1 MDYNLICRNDARSL
15 KEIDMSNAPQLQPVL
30 DRIDA
35 DFDNSLERLFSLL
48 RIKSISAD
56 PAFAGDCK
64 AAADHL
70 ARDIASLGLATEIRP
85 TAGHPA
91 VVAKPDGN
99 GTGDGRPHVL
109 FYGHYD
115 VQPVDPLNLW
125 HRPPFEPA
133 VTDHAD
139 GRKIIVAR
147 GAEDDKGQLMTF
159 VEACRAWKA
168 VTGSL
173 PVDVTIVIEGE
184 EEIGSK
190 NFVPFL
196 EANKQDLK
204 ADFALVCDTGMWD
217 PNTPAITTSLRGLVY
232 DEVKIKAANRDLHSG
247 IFGGGAQNPIRV
259 LTRILGSLFN
269 EDGHIMIPGF
279 YDGVRDLPPDVLA
292 QWKKLNLS
300 ADSFLKPIGLSLP
313 AGEKDRLLIE
323 QVSSRPTCDINGIV
337 GGYTGEGSKTVI
349 PAEASAK
356 ISFRLVEGQQP
367 DKIRRAFRDYVTSR
381 LPGDCRAEFTD
392 HSSAPAIALDWNM
405 KPLAA
410 AKRALTDE
418 WGKEA
423 VLMGSGASIPI
434 VADFKRTLGLDTVLV
449 GFGLDDDNIHSP
461 NEKYDLQSFHKGIR
475 SWARI
480 LGALA
485 EAPKG

>member
-1 MDYNLICRNDARSL
+1 
-15 KEIDMSNAPQLQPVL
+15 MSVTPQLAAVL
-30 DRIDA
+30 DHIDK
-35 DFDNSLERLFSLL
+35 DFDKSLERLFALL

-56 PAFAGDCK
+56 PAFADDCK
-64 AAADHL
+64 KAADHL
-70 ARDIASLGLATEIRP
+70 AADIASIGFATDVRP

-91 VVAKPDGN
+91 IVGKSNGSKDGSAA
-99 GTGDGRPHVL
+99 GAHVL

-115 VQPVDPLNLW
+115 VQPVDPLDLW
-125 HRPPFEPA
+125 HRPPFEPV

-159 VEACRAWKA
+159 VEACRAWKN

-173 PVDVTIVIEGE
+173 PLNVTILIEGE

-190 NFVPFL
+190 NFGPFL
-196 EANKQDLK
+196 DKHKKDLA
-204 ADFALVCDTGMWD
+204 ADFVLVCDTGMWD
-217 PNTPAITTSLRGLVY
+217 QNTPAITTSLRGLVY

-259 LTRILGSLFN
+259 LTRILGSLHDDN
-269 EDGHIMIPGF
+269 GHITIPGF
-279 YDGVRDLPPDVLA
+279 YDGVKDLPPDILA
-292 QWKKLNLS
+292 QWKNLNLS
-300 ADSFLKPIGLSLP
+300 AETFLKPIGLSVP

-323 QVSSRPTCDINGIV
+323 QVSSRPACDINGIV

-356 ISFRLVEGQQP
+356 VSFRLVEGQQP
-367 DKIRRAFRDYVTSR
+367 EKIRNAFRDYVTSR
-381 LPGDCRAEFTD
+381 LPADCTAEFID
-392 HSSAPAIALDWNM
+392 HAGAPAIALDWGM

-418 WGKEA
+418 WGKDA
-423 VLMGSGASIPI
+423 LLIGSGASIPI
-434 VADFKRTLGLDTVLV
+434 VADFKKTLGLETVLI
-449 GFGLDDDNIHSP
+449 GFGLEDDNIHSP
-461 NEKYDLQSFHKGIR
+461 NEKYDLKSFHKGIR

-480 LGALA
+480 LAA
-485 EAPKG
+485 FADTPR

>member
-1 MDYNLICRNDARSL
+1 MA
-15 KEIDMSNAPQLQPVL
+15 NAQTQEVL

-35 DFDNSLERLFSLL
+35 DFDNSLERLFTLL

-64 AAADHL
+64 TAADHL
-70 ARDIASLGLATEIRP
+70 AKDFRSLGFEAEVRP

-91 VVAKPDGN
+91 IVARSSGKSN
-99 GTGDGRPHVL
+99 GKSRPHVL

-159 VEACRAWKA
+159 VEACRAWRT

-173 PVDVTIVIEGE
+173 PLDVTLLIEGE
-184 EEIGSK
+184 EEVGSK
-190 NFVPFL
+190 NFVPWL
-196 EANKQDLK
+196 EANKDEFK
-204 ADFALVCDTGMWD
+204 ADYALVCDTGMWD

-232 DEVKIKAANRDLHSG
+232 EEVKIKAASRDLHSG
-247 IFGGGAQNPIRV
+247 VFGGGARNPIRV
-259 LTRILGSLFN
+259 LTHVLGGLFEENGRIT
-269 EDGHIMIPGF
+269 IPGF
-279 YDGVRDLPPDVLA
+279 YDGVKDLPPEVLD
-292 QWKKLNLS
+292 QWKKLNLT
-300 ADSFLKPIGLSLP
+300 AETFLKPIGLSIP

-337 GGYTGEGSKTVI
+337 GGYIGEGSKTVI

-356 ISFRLVEGQQP
+356 ISFRLVIGQDP
-367 DKIRRAFRDYVTSR
+367 AKIRQAFRDYVKAR
-381 LPGDCRAEFTD
+381 IPGDCKVEFGD
-392 HSSAPAIALDWNM
+392 HSSAPAIALPWDM
-405 KPLAA
+405 KALAA
-410 AKRALTDE
+410 ARKALTEE

-423 VLMGSGASIPI
+423 LVIGSGASIPI
-434 VADFKRTLGLDTVLV
+434 VADFKKTLGLDSLLV

-461 NEKYDLQSFHKGIR
+461 NEKYDLKSYQKGIR

-480 LGALA
+480 LAELA
-485 EAPKG
+485 ELPR

>member
-1 MDYNLICRNDARSL
+1 MLGTRPGMTSKKQENR
-15 KEIDMSNAPQLQPVL
+15 MSSSSQLQPVL

-35 DFDNSLERLFSLL
+35 DFDNSLERLFALL

-56 PAFAGDCK
+56 PAFAKDCE

-70 ARDIASLGLATEIRP
+70 AGDIATLGFAAEVRP

-91 VVAKPDGN
+91 IVATSNGN
-99 GTGDGRPHVL
+99 SGGRPHVL

-125 HRPPFEPA
+125 HRPPFEPV

-159 VEACRAWKA
+159 VEACRAWKS

-173 PVDVTIVIEGE
+173 PLDVTIVIEGE

-196 EANKQDLK
+196 EANKKDLH

-217 PNTPAITTSLRGLVY
+217 QNTPAITTSLRGLVY

-247 IFGGGAQNPIRV
+247 VFGGAARNPIRV
-259 LTRILGSLFN
+259 LTRILGGLHDDN
-269 EDGHIMIPGF
+269 GHITLPGF
-279 YDGVRDLPPDVLA
+279 YDGVKDLPPDILA
-292 QWKKLNLS
+292 QWKKLNLTPE
-300 ADSFLKPIGLSLP
+300 SFLKPIGLSIP
-313 AGEKDRLLIE
+313 AGETDRLLIE
-323 QVSSRPTCDINGIV
+323 QVSSRPTCDINGII

-356 ISFRLVEGQQP
+356 VSFRLVEGQEP
-367 DKIRRAFRDYVTSR
+367 AKIRKAFRDYVTAR
-381 LPGDCRAEFTD
+381 LPADCRAEFTD
-392 HSSAPAIALDWNM
+392 HSNAPAIALDWNM

-410 AKRALTDE
+410 ARRALTDE

-434 VADFKRTLGLDTVLV
+434 VADF
-449 GFGLDDDNIHSP
+449 
-461 NEKYDLQSFHKGIR
+461 
-475 SWARI
+475 
-480 LGALA
+480 
-485 EAPKG
+485 